1 MKFKKLIKST
11 LLATT
16 IFASINSSAVEMDEA
31 SWYLN
36 VDLNTIKQSPLK
48 SIMDNKSDDLN
59 KAIGI
64 FMGNEFYDQIDQIT
78 LYGET
83 KGLEDFSVLIQG
95 DFTENAKHQFF
106 SHPKINLDEN
116 YIKFNSAKIHQWNI
130 NENTKIIGLEEE
142 IKFDSHHEND
152 KELNLYLTELSP
164 RLIMI
169 SRDLADTKRWIDND
183 YNINDI
189 SQNGVFSVIVNLQ
202 EALAHGGM
210 KIEDG
215 EMDFHSKVL
224 SKVSQ
229 LSFSIIEDGSQYL
242 LEASLAA
249 EDEATALQVE
259 QVLNG
264 LLALNALSN
273 NTDNPLHS
281 ELLKQLKVERSDL
294 NILISTNVSSDL
306 VINYIAQKHTH

>member
-1 MKFKKLIKST
+1 MKFKNLIKST

-16 IFASINSSAVEMDEA
+16 IFASLNSSAVEMDEA

-36 VDLNTIKQSPLK
+36 VDLTSIKQSPLK
-48 SIMDNKSDDLN
+48 SIMDHKDKDLN
-59 KAIGI
+59 KAINI
-64 FMGNEFYDQIDQIT
+64 FMGNEFHDQIDQIT

-83 KGLEDFSVLIQG
+83 KGFEDFSVLIQG

-106 SHPKINLDEN
+106 SHPQIKLDEN
-116 YIKFNSAKIHQWNI
+116 YIKFNNTKIHQWSI
-130 NENTKIIGLEEE
+130 NENTKIIGMEEE
-142 IKFDSHHEND
+142 INFENHKD
-152 KELNLYLTELSP
+152 KEFDLYLTELSP
-164 RLIMI
+164 RLIML
-169 SRDLADTKRWIDND
+169 SRDLADAKRWIDND
-183 YNINDI
+183 YSINDI
-189 SQNGVFSVIVNLQ
+189 SENGVFSVIVNLQ

-215 EMDFHSKVL
+215 EMDFHSKIL

-229 LSFSIIEDGSQYL
+229 LSFSIIEGESEYIF
-242 LEASLAA
+242 EAALAA

-273 NTDNPLHS
+273 SNDNPLHG
-281 ELLKQLKVERSDL
+281 ELMKQLKIEKSDL
-294 NILISTNVSSDL
+294 NLLISTSASSDL
-306 VINYIAQKHTH
+306 VINYIMQKHSH